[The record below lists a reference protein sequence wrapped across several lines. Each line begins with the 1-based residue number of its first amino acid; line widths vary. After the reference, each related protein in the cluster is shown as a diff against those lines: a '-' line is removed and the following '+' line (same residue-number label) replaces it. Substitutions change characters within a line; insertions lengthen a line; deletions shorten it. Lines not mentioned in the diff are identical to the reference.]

1 MPDAA
6 LLWLFFCFVFGIIIV
21 PGMDMTFVLANALA
35 GGRRLGLYATAGV
48 VAGGVVHV
56 VVGALGVGAVL
67 RLFPG
72 LYNVLLLAGA
82 FYIAWIGLRLLHS
95 GASLGVIPAARSRGP
110 VAVFRQGMLTC
121 LLNPKAY
128 LLMFAVFPQFLRP
141 EAGEIWLQAAIL
153 GAIIGGVTQF
163 GVYGGLAIAAGGG
176 RSALASHPR
185 AEAALGRAVG
195 VMLIVVAALTLV
207 GGWRSLAS

>member
-1 MPDAA
+1 MPDTA

-56 VVGALGVGAVL
+56 AVGALGVGAVL
-67 RLFPG
+67 KLFPA
-72 LYNVLLLAGA
+72 LFNLLLLAGA
-82 FYIAWIGLRLLHS
+82 AYIAWIGFALLRR
-95 GASLGVIPAARSRGP
+95 GASLGAIPAARSRD
-110 VAVFRQGMLTC
+110 AIAAFQQGVLTC

-128 LLMFAVFPQFLRP
+128 LFMFAVFPQFLRP
-141 EAGEIWLQAAIL
+141 EAGQIWLQAATL
-153 GAIIGGVTQF
+153 GTIIAATQF

-176 RSALASHPR
+176 RGVLAAHPR

-195 VMLIVVAALTLV
+195 ALLIVVAMLTLV
-207 GGWRSLAS
+207 EGWRSLVG

>member
-1 MPDAA
+1 MPDVA

-56 VVGALGVGAVL
+56 VIGALGVGAVL
-67 RLFPG
+67 KLFPA
-72 LYNVLLLAGA
+72 LYNVLLLVGA
-82 FYIAWIGLRLLHS
+82 LYIAWIGLCLLCS
-95 GASLGVIPAARSRGP
+95 GAALGAIPAARSRD
-110 VAVFRQGMLTC
+110 AAAAFQQGMLTC

-128 LLMFAVFPQFLRP
+128 LFMFAVFPQFLRP
-141 EAGEIWLQAAIL
+141 EAGGIWLQATIL
-153 GAIIGGVTQF
+153 GVIIAVTQF
-163 GVYGGLAIAAGGG
+163 GVYGGLAVAAGGG
-176 RSALASHPR
+176 RGILAGHPR

-195 VMLIVVAALTLV
+195 VLLIVVAGATLV
-207 GGWRSLAS
+207 EGWRSLAG

>member
-21 PGMDMTFVLANALA
+21 PGMDMAFVLANALTS
-35 GGRRLGLYATAGV
+35 GRRLGLYATAGV

-67 RLFPG
+67 KLFPS
-72 LYNVLLLAGA
+72 LFKLLLFAGA
-82 FYIAWIGLRLLHS
+82 LYIAWIGLCLLRS
-95 GASLGVIPAARSRGP
+95 GASLGAIPAARSRIP
-110 VAVFRQGMLTC
+110 AVAFRQGMLTC

-128 LLMFAVFPQFLRP
+128 LFMFAVFPQFLKP
-141 EAGEIWLQAAIL
+141 EAGGIWLQAAIL
-153 GAIIGGVTQF
+153 GAIIAVTQF
-163 GVYGGLAIAAGGG
+163 SVYGGLAVAAGGG
-176 RSALASHPR
+176 RGALAGHPR

-195 VMLIVVAALTLV
+195 VLLIVVAAATLV
-207 GGWRSLAS
+207 QGWRGLAG

>member
-6 LLWLFFCFVFGIIIV
+6 LLWLFFCFVFGIIVV

-67 RLFPG
+67 KLIPA
-72 LYNVLLLAGA
+72 LYNVLLLVGA
-82 FYIAWIGLRLLHS
+82 LYIAWIGLCLLRS
-95 GASLGVIPAARSRGP
+95 GASLGAIPAARSRSP
-110 VAVFRQGMLTC
+110 AAAFRQGMLTC

-128 LLMFAVFPQFLRP
+128 LFMFAVFPQFLRP

-153 GAIIGGVTQF
+153 GVIIAVTQF

-176 RSALASHPR
+176 RGALAGHPR
-185 AEAALGRAVG
+185 AEAALARAVG
-195 VMLIVVAALTLV
+195 ALLIVVAALTLLE
-207 GGWRSLAS
+207 GWRSLAG